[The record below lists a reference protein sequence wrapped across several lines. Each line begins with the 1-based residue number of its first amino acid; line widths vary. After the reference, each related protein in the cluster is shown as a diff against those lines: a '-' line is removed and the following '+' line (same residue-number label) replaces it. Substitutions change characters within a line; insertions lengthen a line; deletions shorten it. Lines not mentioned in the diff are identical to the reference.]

1 MVNKTEPCASKQEDG
16 VKGMAPNSKSAD
28 KRLPGEER
36 AHRIFEA
43 APNAMLVVREDG
55 SIESVNTAAT
65 KLFGYTWDQ
74 MVGMNVDQLLP
85 AHLRHAHQHLRQS
98 YLDMPKARPMGQ
110 DKALSAIRADGTTF
124 PVEVGLNPIR
134 EEDGVSII
142 VSLIDISARVKAQEA
157 ITRLDVQS
165 TALNQSEK
173 DLRTILDHLPSMI
186 GYWDAQLRNRFGN
199 KAYLDWLG
207 ISPKEMPGKHILEV
221 IGQERYELNK
231 PFIDGALAGHEQFFE
246 RAIPSPDGSHIRH
259 TQALYLPDIDADG
272 QVLGFYML
280 VNDVTPIKRA
290 QAHAQEL
297 LTFNRA
303 IINSS
308 PVGIAVYKPDGQCLL
323 VNPALARAYGETE
336 DTLIAQN
343 FHHLTAWHNTGLQ
356 AR

>member
-1 MVNKTEPCASKQEDG
+1 
-16 VKGMAPNSKSAD
+16 MAPNSKSAD

-110 DKALSAIRADGTTF
+110 DKALSAIRADGTAF

-142 VSLIDISARVKAQEA
+142 VSLIDISARVKAQEE
-157 ITRLDVQS
+157 ITRLNTELSRRLDVQS

-173 DLRTILDHLPSMI
+173 DLRSILDHLPSMI

-231 PFIDGALAGHEQFFE
+231 PFIDGALAGHE
-246 RAIPSPDGSHIRH
+246 
-259 TQALYLPDIDADG
+259 
-272 QVLGFYML
+272 
-280 VNDVTPIKRA
+280 
-290 QAHAQEL
+290 
-297 LTFNRA
+297 
-303 IINSS
+303 
-308 PVGIAVYKPDGQCLL
+308 
-323 VNPALARAYGETE
+323 
-336 DTLIAQN
+336 
-343 FHHLTAWHNTGLQ
+343 
-356 AR
+356 